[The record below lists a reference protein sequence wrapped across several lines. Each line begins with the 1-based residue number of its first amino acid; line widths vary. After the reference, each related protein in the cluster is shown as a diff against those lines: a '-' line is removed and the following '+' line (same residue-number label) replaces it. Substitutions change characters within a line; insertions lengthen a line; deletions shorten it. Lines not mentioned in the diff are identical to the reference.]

1 MPPFRQQSGS
11 TLNTTRVNQSYL
23 NSGLELVGGNSFS
36 GTSVQITNLVSAMAT
51 PFTSRNRS
59 YRLVISQTSSVVAS
73 ELFLKLRLGTNY
85 SDDYYYSG
93 TSLTDTAVQTTRNG
107 SNVTTGWRI
116 GATNTS
122 GSNQLLSAT
131 IDIFMPNENRETGF
145 VCEAREGSTV
155 TTGGMYQAGGFCNI
169 NTQFTSFSL
178 VCASSVTGV
187 MMLYG
192 WRS

>member
-11 TLNTTRVNQSYL
+11 TLNASRVNQSYL

-59 YRLVISQTSSVVAS
+59 YRLVIMQTSSVVAS
-73 ELFLKLRLGTNY
+73 TAFLKLRTTVDHSAN
-85 SDDYYYSG
+85 YYYSG
-93 TSLTDTAVQTTRNG
+93 TSLTDTAVQTTQFG
-107 SNVTTGWRI
+107 SNVATGWRI
-116 GATNTS
+116 GATNTNA
-122 GSNQLLSAT
+122 SNQLLSAT
-131 IDIFMPNENRETGF
+131 IDIFMPQETRETGF
-145 VCEAREGSTV
+145 VVEAREGSTV
-155 TTGGMYQAGGFCNI
+155 TTGGMYQAGGFCDI

-178 VCASSVTGV
+178 VCASSMTGV